1 MPLTARLMSSGMS
14 DPPAVTTRSR
24 GALNTGDGGLCSGCR
39 EAACASGGCDAS
51 AITDFIV
58 GTRRKTREPPAKKL
72 QSAPN
77 PRQQVANLR
86 AHLQGGVRAARWPRF
101 LFRILMPGTI
111 NLPLAQ
117 LHNEIQINF
126 VASGTAFSDCR
137 RCVLAPFGKVNLAP
151 VKSIAYTSP
160 CTSLAWHVSLVGQLL
175 GLLARS
181 LDGWM
186 LRGGAATKRP
196 HWFSCGTTLLS
207 VLQFTCCSA
216 ASSSNA
222 SPKPKRAL
230 QLASIADYRVQR
242 S

>member
-117 LHNEIQINF
+117 LHTCIMRSRLI
-126 VASGTAFSDCR
+126 
-137 RCVLAPFGKVNLAP
+137 
-151 VKSIAYTSP
+151 
-160 CTSLAWHVSLVGQLL
+160 LL
-175 GLLARS
+175 HRV
-181 LDGWM
+181 
-186 LRGGAATKRP
+186 RHFP
-196 HWFSCGTTLLS
+196 
-207 VLQFTCCSA
+207 
-216 ASSSNA
+216 
-222 SPKPKRAL
+222 
-230 QLASIADYRVQR
+230 IADGVF
-242 S
+242 SHPSAK